1 MNIDAPHFYT
11 GEVIDSNLTD
21 TYLDANDLGN
31 DHFLITVRPY
41 EGKLQDV
48 ICRPADNH
56 LKQIPLIGEHVLIFQ
71 GLNEYSNADKVRQ
84 QWYYFPAYSIQ
95 SNVNNN
101 ALPNIT
107 QIRDSDE
114 NPVDESNVKLGK
126 SFEEK
131 DISSMQ
137 PYEGDVI
144 LEGRWGNSIRL
155 GSTIK
160 EGNYSIKPDWSGDKS
175 GDPIIVLSNSVNHK
189 SKKFISEKIKT
200 DSSLLYLTTT
210 QTLPN
215 LVLSKSLN
223 AEGTKSNLYK
233 ESQLIGVANRITLQA
248 KTDRVILDSPKAISL
263 ITKGQIRLG
272 ADDASSSVALGEKLQ
287 ECLRKICL
295 ILQAGTV
302 GSPYAQQMALAGDVA
317 AVQKIVENELL
328 SSKVK
333 TI

>member
-11 GEVIDSNLTD
+11 GEVIENNLTK
-21 TYLDANDLGN
+21 TYLDSNDLGN

-48 ICRPADNH
+48 TCRPAVIGI
-56 LKQIPLIGEHVLIFQ
+56 KQIPLIGEHVLIFQ
-71 GLNEYSNADKVRQ
+71 GLNEFSNADKVRY

-95 SNVNNN
+95 SNINNN

-114 NPVDESNVKLGK
+114 NPVDESNVKLGE
-126 SFEEK
+126 SFKER

-137 PYEGDVI
+137 PYEGDTLI
-144 LEGRWGNSIRL
+144 EGRWGNSIRL
-155 GSTIK
+155 SSTIN
-160 EGNYSIKPDWSGDKS
+160 EGNYSIKPEWY
-175 GDPIIVLSNSVNHK
+175 GDPVIILSNTVNHK
-189 SKKFISEKIKT
+189 SKRFITENIKT

-233 ESQLIGVANRITLQA
+233 ESQLVGIANRITLQS

-263 ITKGQIRLG
+263 ITKGQVRLG

-302 GSPYAQQMALAGDVA
+302 GSPYAQQMALAGDIA